1 MGEFSWDT
9 AQDIRRRFKNTETGE
24 MTMLYDHSTKAQREC
39 NAGLRQI
46 MQTVRLP
53 GTRLHMLQTS
63 DGVRLYGP
71 TSKKSIDEWLNLQYP
86 IDGNANK

>member
-9 AQDIRRRFKNTETGE
+9 SHDIQRRFKNNETGE

-39 NAGLRQI
+39 NAELRKM

-53 GTRLHMLQTS
+53 GTRLYTLQTS
-63 DGVRLYGP
+63 DGVKLYGP
-71 TSKKSIDEWLNLQYP
+71 TTKKSIAEWLSVQYP
-86 IDGNANK
+86 IDCNANK

>member
-1 MGEFSWDT
+1 
-9 AQDIRRRFKNTETGE
+9 
-24 MTMLYDHSTKAQREC
+24 MLYDHSTKAQREC

-46 MQTVRLP
+46 MQTVRLT
-53 GTRLHMLQTS
+53 GTRLYTLQTS

-86 IDGNANK
+86 VDSKTDK

>member
-1 MGEFSWDT
+1 
-9 AQDIRRRFKNTETGE
+9 
-24 MTMLYDHSTKAQREC
+24 MLYVHSTKAQREC
-39 NAGLRQI
+39 NDGLRKM

-53 GTRLHMLQTS
+53 GTRLHTLQTS

-86 IDGNANK
+86 VDGKHDK

>member
-1 MGEFSWDT
+1 
-9 AQDIRRRFKNTETGE
+9 
-24 MTMLYDHSTKAQREC
+24 MLYDHSTKAQRAMNPE
-39 NAGLRQI
+39 LRKI

-53 GTRLHMLQTS
+53 GTRLHTLQTS

-86 IDGNANK
+86 VDGDDNK